1 MSNLPWS
8 KFYWADWSRD
18 ANLRACSYAAKG
30 MWMDMLCHM
39 DASPEK
45 GYFLV
50 GDRAA
55 TNAEIAKIIGGERRL
70 VERLL
75 AELEANGVFSRD
87 ARNAVFSRRMTRD
100 CVKSR
105 ENSANGKLGGNP
117 VLIKNKDLDEKPLN
131 PPLKPGV
138 KADTEADTE
147 AEKEKTLKGKKE
159 SAAVAPKRRAS
170 YVPGVS
176 LAFDEF
182 WRRYPRKI
190 EGPVAAKKAWDRAI
204 DAGAN
209 PDAIV
214 AGVARYPFDARDGGR
229 FLPHATTWLNQ
240 GRWTTQADTLPLP
253 TPGPRRITPTMGSPY

>member
-30 MWMDMLCHM
+30 LWMDMLCHM

-45 GYFLV
+45 GFLLV
-50 GDRAA
+50 GERAA

-75 AELEANGVFSRD
+75 VELEANGVFSRD

-117 VLIKNKDLDEKPLN
+117 VLIKTKDLAVKPL
-131 PPLKPGV
+131 KAGV
-138 KADTEADTE
+138 KPRVKAEADTEADTE
-147 AEKEKTLKGKKE
+147 KE
-159 SAAVAPKRRAS
+159 STLSGAKESDPIAPKALRQTGMRLPDDWT
-170 YVPGVS
+170 PGHVGWDFAVS
-176 LAFDEF
+176 LNLNPKAVLNRFRDHWKSQPGKAGRKADWLAT
-182 WRRYPRKI
+182 WRNWCRT
-190 EGPVAAKKAWDRAI
+190 
-204 DAGAN
+204 DAQRSGM
-209 PDAIV
+209 
-214 AGVARYPFDARDGGR
+214 
-229 FLPHATTWLNQ
+229 
-240 GRWTTQADTLPLP
+240 LPLAP
-253 TPGPRRITPTMGSPY
+253 PPGPRRPTPTTGSPF